1 MGRLAILEIGGV
13 VGGLAL
19 FASNVRA
26 TYWVLTSQALER
38 PQKIAQTIL
47 VWLLPGAFLAI
58 RYELNPPPEPESDP
72 TVPKVSGDTQ
82 YGMGAGRP

>member
-1 MGRLAILEIGGV
+1 MGRLVVLQIGGV
-13 VGGLAL
+13 AIGLTL
-19 FASNVRA
+19 LASNVRA
-26 TYWVLTSQALER
+26 TYWVWTSQALER

-58 RYELNPPPEPESDP
+58 RYELNPPPEPDSDP

-82 YGMGAGRP
+82 YGSGAR